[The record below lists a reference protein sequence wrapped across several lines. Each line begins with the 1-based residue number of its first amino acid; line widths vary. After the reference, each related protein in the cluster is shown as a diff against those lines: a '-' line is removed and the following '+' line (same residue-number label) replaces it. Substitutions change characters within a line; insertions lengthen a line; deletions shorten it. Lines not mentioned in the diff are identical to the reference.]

1 MFINNGFTFVNIKG
15 TYKIENNT
23 ITRLYEYGLI
33 PIYSTAEQ
41 SLAHNLLFEFADIK
55 NDEMLVAFLNKYGL
69 ATRNSIVENTDNDY
83 LFFGVT
89 KKEYSQVRI
98 GSGKI
103 TSNYVSET
111 DRYYS
116 QILRASKLLQLV
128 EGLNNNDFKKMLDC
142 ILFFAY
148 GLSYKSSFAGREI
161 NKYSSS
167 YNEFITKGIHN
178 GITGERIR
186 PRCSSEIIQDEID
199 EFRELVE
206 EELWNAYYAQEN
218 GRDTKYCF
226 FECALHNEWQYLLK
240 LSEWLSNNCPVKSI
254 DSKGEVMYQN
264 NALNEN
270 LLKTELHNDL
280 PLIAKAVMLD
290 VVNEEVLRV
299 GPYARFEKQ
308 QVIMDWQIST
318 LYEAMYFEFLTSLS
332 QDIIVKKC
340 PSCGIYFE
348 VSKSNTRKKYCS
360 DSCND
365 RMAQRR
371 RREKL
376 KSKDK

>member
-1 MFINNGFTFVNIKG
+1 MFINNGFTFVNVKG
-15 TYKIENNT
+15 TYEIENGT
-23 ITRLYEYGLI
+23 ITCLYEYGLI

-89 KKEYSQVRI
+89 KKEYSQFRA
-98 GSGKI
+98 GSGQR

-111 DRYYS
+111 DGYYN
-116 QILRASKLLQLV
+116 QILRASKLLQLM
-128 EGLNNNDFKKMLDC
+128 ESLNDNDLKKMLDC

-148 GLSYKSSFAGREI
+148 GLSYKPSFAGREI

-167 YNEFITKGIHN
+167 YNDFITGGIQN
-178 GITGERIR
+178 GITGERMR
-186 PRCSSEIIQDEID
+186 PKYSSEIMQDEID
-199 EFRELVE
+199 DFKELVE
-206 EELWNAYYAQEN
+206 DELWNTYYAQEN
-218 GRDTKYCF
+218 GREIEYCF
-226 FECALHNEWQYLLK
+226 FASALHSEWQYLLK
-240 LSEWLSNNCPVKSI
+240 LTEWLSNNCPVKSI
-254 DSKGEVMYQN
+254 DQKGEVMYQN
-264 NALNEN
+264 NALIGA

-290 VVNEEVLRV
+290 IVNEEVLRV
-299 GPYARFEKQ
+299 KPFARYEKQ

-332 QDIIVKKC
+332 QDITVKKC

-376 KSKDK
+376 KNKN